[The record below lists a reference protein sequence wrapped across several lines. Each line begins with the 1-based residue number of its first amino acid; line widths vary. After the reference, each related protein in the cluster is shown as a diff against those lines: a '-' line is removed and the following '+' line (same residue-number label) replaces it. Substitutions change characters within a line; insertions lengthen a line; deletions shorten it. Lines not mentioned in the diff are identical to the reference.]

1 MQIIYINT
9 LNDLKQYNTSYKFDS
24 GDYHCLYFG
33 STRNITFDIFKKLK
47 LNFLFAN
54 EINID
59 KVKFKSDY
67 VHFIGNLS
75 NCFTS
80 KMWWATQT
88 AAKFRNQIP
97 FILYKLLIVS
107 DILNKYSIKKLIVI
121 DESYLFN
128 RALYFFSKN
137 KSIEF
142 TSSISQVRA
151 RYFNFKSF
159 LLFLGSINYSFL
171 KIFHKILLAKYF
183 FNNKIKQIKTV
194 RPINVIKTF
203 AYENSFDENGQ
214 FIDKFFGDLPTYLNN
229 TGYSTVS
236 LVFCLGNYNR
246 ILRKIAKNDINTVLP
261 FELFIKTKSLVAEF
275 FKLILLKLE
284 IKKRIYFNDI
294 DVTEFFNF
302 YLKYN
307 KRFEIS
313 LNHVLHYVEMKDFV
327 KHFQVRSFITTY
339 ENIPWEPMCLL
350 ALKETS
356 PKTISIGYQHSNV
369 SEFETNYF
377 LSESELSNRPMPDRI
392 YTVGPITKKI
402 IEKNSFVKY
411 PFIESSCALRYKHLE
426 PKKHRSRRK
435 YRRILVALEG
445 LPDIYH
451 LVNYVL
457 GELSQDNLYEIIIR
471 PHPILPMTKLK
482 KHIQLD
488 YSKLENV
495 YISEGGSINKDF
507 EKVSVVIYR
516 ESTVAL
522 EAIAFG
528 LPVICFQPHP
538 IISFDPLFE
547 LHDFKWNVDESV
559 KLEPLLNQIIEKD
572 DKSFFEASQK
582 AKIYIKEYFHECTNE
597 KMSMFATV

>member
-1 MQIIYINT
+1 MQIFHINN
-9 LNDLKQYNTSYKFDS
+9 LNDLKKNNKRYKFGS
-24 GDYHCLYFG
+24 GDYHCIYFG
-33 STRNITFDIFKKLK
+33 STNNINFDIFKKLK
-47 LNFLFAN
+47 LNVLFTDD
-54 EINID
+54 ICID

-67 VHFIGNLS
+67 VQFIGNLS
-75 NCFTS
+75 TCFES
-80 KMWWATQT
+80 KRWWATQT
-88 AAKFRNQIP
+88 AAKFRNQTP
-97 FILYKLLIVS
+97 FILYKLQIVS
-107 DILNKYSIKKLIVI
+107 DILNKYSIKKLVVI

-128 RALYFFSKN
+128 RAIYFFSKN

-142 TSSISQVRA
+142 TSSISQA
-151 RYFNFKSF
+151 TIIYYNLKSF
-159 LLFLGSINYSFL
+159 LLFLGAVNYSFL
-171 KIFHKILLAKYF
+171 KIFYKTVLSKYL
-183 FNNKIKQIKTV
+183 FNKKIKQIKTV

-203 AYENSFDENGQ
+203 AYENSFDEKGK
-214 FIDKFFGDLPTYLNN
+214 FIDKFFGDLPIYLKNN
-229 TGYSTVS
+229 GYSIVS
-236 LVFCLGNYNR
+236 LVVCLGHYNT
-246 ILRKIAKNDINTVLP
+246 ILRKIAKDNINTVLP
-261 FELFIKTKSLVAEF
+261 LELFIKIKSLVVEF
-275 FKLILLKLE
+275 FKLIILKLE
-284 IKKRIYFNDI
+284 VTKKIYFNDI
-294 DVTEFFNF
+294 NVTEFLNF

-307 KRFEIS
+307 KKNEIS
-313 LNHVLHYVEMKDFV
+313 LNHVLHYTAINELL
-327 KHFQVRSFITTY
+327 KHFKVRSLISTY

-377 LSESELSNRPMPDRI
+377 LSESELSERPMPDRI
-392 YTVGPITKKI
+392 YTVGPITKRI
-402 IEKNSFVKY
+402 IEKNSIGKY
-411 PFIESSCALRYKHLE
+411 PFLESSCALRYKHSE
-426 PKKHRSRRK
+426 PKKHKYRRK
-435 YRRILVALEG
+435 HRRILVALEG
-445 LPDIYH
+445 LPDVYH

-457 GELSQDNLYEIIIR
+457 DELSLDNHYEIIIR
-471 PHPILPMTKLK
+471 PHPILPMTQLK

-495 YISEGGSINKDF
+495 YISEGGSINRDF

-528 LPVICFQPHP
+528 IPVICFQSHP
-538 IISFDPLFE
+538 VISFDPLFE

-582 AKIYIKEYFHECTNE
+582 AKLYIKEYFHECTNE